1 MKQYIVNSKP
11 SILEKEVTINIIMNE
26 DEEWIAEIYTNI
38 HKYHNKCVKQ
48 GWTQLS
54 ETRHK
59 DGTWI
64 ASEFIAPAKAIS
76 IGKAVRP
83 KRQMTEEQK
92 QAMSERMTKWRN
104 SKNEN
109 V

>member
-1 MKQYIVNSKP
+1 MKVYVTSSRPSQEERELTVN
-11 SILEKEVTINIIMNE
+11 VTM
-26 DEEWIAEIYTNI
+26 DEQGNWIAELYTNI
-38 HKYHNKCVKQ
+38 HKYHNKCLKQ
-48 GWTQLS
+48 GWTQTS

-76 IGKAVRP
+76 IGKAIRP

-92 QAMSERMTKWRN
+92 QAMSERMIKWRN
-104 SKNEN
+104 TKNEI